1 MSDNDESGVG
11 FKRPPRHTQF
21 RPGTS
26 GNPGGRPKRRPA
38 FREILLEELASPV
51 RADGI
56 SKLHAVVRSIVAAAI
71 DGNGRAQ
78 TLLVGLLA
86 RIDDAPGE
94 SDSLTPEDR
103 ELLDS
108 YVNGK
113 TEGQK

>member
-38 FREILLEELASPV
+38 FREILLDELASPV
-51 RADGI
+51 RADGV
-56 SKLHAVVRSIVAAAI
+56 SKLHAVVRSIVEAAI

-86 RIDDAPGE
+86 RFDDTDDD
-94 SDSLTPEDR
+94 SDCVSPEDR
-103 ELLDS
+103 ELLES
-108 YVNGK
+108 YLNGK
-113 TEGQK
+113 AEGQK